1 MKCVLQ
7 EIKQQH
13 YLEILLC
20 FIQQLSDRHYVL
32 NGEMITFVLLKKR
45 KTFMLWEFLFVQLQR
60 CSYEIHASSHCIDI
74 TRITCDWQVFYTNS
88 CPFFHYFVF
97 LSQIQ
102 SLSQLT
108 STIDILLFQVTIL
121 YIHSKYPG
129 LSDKFLRLASFL
141 NKQESSYTYA
151 FAIIKS
157 KITNND

>member
-1 MKCVLQ
+1 MCITGNKTIALFGNIIMFYSAIIRQ
-7 EIKQQH
+7 A
-13 YLEILLC
+13 LC
-20 FIQQLSDRHYVL
+20 LKRRDDYFR
-32 NGEMITFVLLKKR
+32 FVEKKR
-45 KTFMLWEFLFVQLQR
+45 KTFMLGEFLFVQLQR

>member
-1 MKCVLQ
+1 MCITGNKTIALFGNIIMFYSAIIRQALCRKRRDDYFRFVEKKMK
-7 EIKQQH
+7 I
-13 YLEILLC
+13 I
-20 FIQQLSDRHYVL
+20 
-32 NGEMITFVLLKKR
+32 
-45 KTFMLWEFLFVQLQR
+45 MLGEFLFVHLQQ

-74 TRITCDWQVFYTNS
+74 TRITCDWQLFYTNS

-108 STIDILLFQVTIL
+108 STIDILLFLVTIL